1 MMCGTIHLAAALLT
15 ASVAAF
21 GARDAAA
28 QETAARPNIVLILS
42 DDEDVALH
50 EFMPKTRAL
59 LHEQGITFDNAFVS
73 YSFCGPSRAS
83 ILRGQYAHN
92 TQIMGNEPPWGGY
105 EKFRALGLEASTL
118 GTWLQDAG
126 YRTALIGKYVNR
138 YVPAKDGVPP
148 GWDDWYVAGNAH
160 PGYNYEINENGRIV
174 SYGSRPEDYLTDVM
188 AGQARAVIEAAAAS
202 GEPFFLYVAPYTPHS
217 PAVAAPRHEE
227 LFAEATLP
235 RSPAFDE
242 LDVSDKPALLS
253 ELSPLDAGEI
263 DALERFYRK
272 RLQSLQSI
280 DDLVETIVRTLEA
293 TGQLDRT
300 YVVYTSDNGFHLGE
314 HRMPAGKNMPYEEDI
329 RVPLVVRG
337 PGVPAGE
344 RLELPV
350 LNIDLAPTFANMAG
364 AAWPEFVDG
373 RSFLPLFEDP
383 EHPWRQTF
391 LIERRQLEAQVIAR
405 SDLSGQRLL
414 NSSVFQ
420 ALRLPDWTYV
430 EHGTGERELY
440 DLRTDP
446 HQLTNL
452 AEDADPVLLKA
463 LSTLLLQL
471 AHCAGED
478 CRALEELPV
487 GQ

>member
-1 MMCGTIHLAAALLT
+1 MMCGTIYLAAALFM

-21 GARDAAA
+21 GARDAVA
-28 QETAARPNIVLILS
+28 QETTARPNIVLILS

-105 EKFRALGLEASTL
+105 EKFRALGLEQSTL

-126 YRTALIGKYVNR
+126 YRTALIGKYLNR

-160 PGYNYEINENGRIV
+160 PSYDYEINENGRIV

-188 AGQARAVIEAAAAS
+188 ADQARAVIEAAAAAK
-202 GEPFFLYVAPYTPHS
+202 EPFFLYVAPYTPHS
-217 PAVAAPRHEE
+217 PAVAAPRHEG
-227 LFAEATLP
+227 LFAEADLP

-253 ELSPLDAGEI
+253 ELSPLDAAEI

-300 YVVYTSDNGFHLGE
+300 YVIYTSDNGFHLGE

-344 RLELPV
+344 RLEP
-350 LNIDLAPTFANMAG
+350 AMSANVGGVA
-364 AAWPEFVDG
+364 PEFVDG

-440 DLRTDP
+440 DLRSDP
-446 HQLTNL
+446 NQLTNL
-452 AEDADPVLLKA
+452 AADADPVLLKA

-471 AHCAGED
+471 AHCAGDD